1 MNAVSL
7 LITPALAK
15 AALKM
20 KKSAGSSKR
29 IEGEL
34 PSAPPVAGDVPEWWD
49 EATTVLDRVRTET
62 NKSLDSVESKVGDV
76 DSKINA
82 SNIKALYEANSNTNG
97 FTDYL
102 KDRLEN
108 LEDAL
113 GIEGQ
118 AVGTENKNQEIENK
132 IIGGGSF

>member
-1 MNAVSL
+1 M
-7 LITPALAK
+7 P
-15 AALKM
+15 
-20 KKSAGSSKR
+20 
-29 IEGEL
+29 
-34 PSAPPVAGDVPEWWD
+34 DWWD

-62 NKSLDSVESKVGDV
+62 NKSLDSV

-82 SNIKALYEANSNTNG
+82 SNIKALYEENADTNG

-113 GIEGQ
+113 GIEGK
-118 AVGTENKNQEIENK
+118 AVGTENKDQEIENK

>member
-1 MNAVSL
+1 MNVGIL
-7 LITPALAK
+7 TPGLVA
-15 AALKM
+15 AALKQ
-20 KKSAGSSKR
+20 KSAGSSKR

-34 PSAPPVAGDVPEWWD
+34 PSAPPVAKDVPEWWD

-62 NKSLDSVESKVGDV
+62 NKSLDSV

-82 SNIKALYEANSNTNG
+82 SNIKALYEENADTNG

-113 GIEGQ
+113 GIEGK
-118 AVGTENKNQEIENK
+118 AVGTENKDQEIENK